1 MYDPQAQKVHANSPA
16 VFPTVWL
23 IAILAL
29 CVGCS
34 PPPNT
39 AVESPADPASLCTR
53 IDAVLV
59 HARDGRRLNASV
71 HGAWQVV
78 HGILAF
84 GRDFQIAHRDTPSD
98 NTKHAEVISSA
109 LDYLLDGGALNG
121 WALRPGNA
129 GVIAVV
135 EEGSTTGQG
144 HPDQWL
150 GYLSQCD
157 WQSQR
162 VAREHSDTS
171 GIPLDTPLR
180 VAGREYSVGDLLKQA
195 QFDIQPGQEA
205 TWTLMALSAYLP
217 PDATWQARDGST
229 WTTER
234 VVQMEADADLFSSAC
249 GGAHRLYGLAAALK
263 RHIAARKIKNK
274 NGSGSP
280 DESYELNG
288 GWAAAADSVN
298 DAIDRARRFQQ
309 ADGSFSIHSFERPG
323 TSSDIFATLS
333 ATGHIFEVLALSLD
347 DQRLAEP
354 WVVRA
359 AERLVTMLEHTA
371 DLDVE
376 CGALYHAAHGLLL
389 YRNRICGDRDLT
401 PSQPAGTAAAGL
413 MPGAN
418 HFQLRVDGID

>member
-1 MYDPQAQKVHANSPA
+1 MYDPHAQKVHADWPA
-16 VFPTVWL
+16 IFQTVWL

-29 CVGCS
+29 LVGCS
-34 PPPNT
+34 PPPTT

-53 IDAVLV
+53 IEAVLA

-84 GRDFQIAHRDTPSD
+84 GRDFQMAHGDTQSGD
-98 NTKHAEVISSA
+98 TKHAAEISSA

-121 WALRPGNA
+121 WALRPGKV

-150 GYLSQCD
+150 GYLSQCG
-157 WQSQR
+157 WQSQS
-162 VAREHSDTS
+162 VARGHSS
-171 GIPLDTPLR
+171 SGGIPLDTPLR
-180 VAGREYSVGDLLKQA
+180 VAGREYSVGDLLEQA

-263 RHIAARKIKNK
+263 SHIAAREIKNK
-274 NGSGSP
+274 HATGSQE
-280 DESYELNG
+280 ESQELTG
-288 GWAAAADSVN
+288 GWAAAADSVD

-323 TSSDIFATLS
+323 TSSDIFSTLS

-354 WVVRA
+354 WVLRA
-359 AERLVTMLEHTA
+359 AERLVTMLEQTA
-371 DLDVE
+371 DVDVE

-389 YRNRICGDRDLT
+389 YRDRICGNRDLT
-401 PSQPAGTAAAGL
+401 P
-413 MPGAN
+413 
-418 HFQLRVDGID
+418 